1 MAVASSSVERD
12 FKAWLVEELNNS
24 GLDGEV
30 YGDYII
36 GALDEE
42 EDEGRAG
49 EEIKISELEDLLS
62 GALVMIADEIGLPLF
77 TIFHV
82 QEATRDCNTL
92 CQSIVEKW
100 SEIKRNS
107 SDRKPKLGDSGDPA
121 YILKGTIY

>member
-82 QEATRDCNTL
+82 
-92 CQSIVEKW
+92 
-100 SEIKRNS
+100 
-107 SDRKPKLGDSGDPA
+107 
-121 YILKGTIY
+121 

>member
-1 MAVASSSVERD
+1 MAVANSSVERD

-82 QEATRDCNTL
+82 
-92 CQSIVEKW
+92 
-100 SEIKRNS
+100 
-107 SDRKPKLGDSGDPA
+107 
-121 YILKGTIY
+121 

>member
-62 GALVMIADEIGLPLF
+62 GALVMIADEIELPLF

-82 QEATRDCNTL
+82 
-92 CQSIVEKW
+92 
-100 SEIKRNS
+100 
-107 SDRKPKLGDSGDPA
+107 
-121 YILKGTIY
+121 